1 MNRIVKVVQEL
12 KPPLLMVLVQVA
24 YTGNTLI
31 AKLAISD
38 GMSISVYSAYRHI
51 LGAAFTFFLAL
62 IFERW
67 IHTP

>member
-24 YTGNTLI
+24 YAGNSVI

-38 GMSISVYSAYRHI
+38 GMSIRVFSAYRHI
-51 LGAAFTFFLAL
+51 FGAAFTFFLAL
-62 IFERW
+62 LFER
-67 IHTP
+67 